1 MELGNLDF
9 NIGSVNP
16 SGVGETVYR
25 IRKRLISTWPTIVDE
40 PDKAEPDAVATDLSK
55 YKGDFALASGAFW
68 DKIYSTQGKAQLTFE
83 ATGETDCKMYTNHLI
98 ASFPDM
104 TAEALAFS
112 KTAANDDYV
121 YVAKSARRW
130 HVIGSPDYRS
140 VTQPAGDSGTT
151 AGSAKGI
158 TFTVDC
164 PDVTPLPLY
173 EGKIV
178 LKDGTIDLS
187 TGEFTAKSGE

>member
-16 SGVGETVYR
+16 SGIGTTLYR
-25 IRKRLISTWPTIVDE
+25 IAKRDITSWPGIIDDINEEEATVD
-40 PDKAEPDAVATDLSK
+40 KLAK
-55 YKGDFALASGAFW
+55 YDGDFVLATGKVW
-68 DKIYSTQGKAQLTFE
+68 DKIYSTQGKGKLTYE
-83 ATGETDCKMYTNHLI
+83 SVGETDCKMFTNH
-98 ASFPDM
+98 ATFSFPDL
-104 TAEALAFS
+104 TPAALGFS

-121 YVAKSARRW
+121 YIVKSAGRY

-140 VTQPAGDSGTT
+140 TTSPAGDSGDS

-173 EGKIV
+173 EGKV
-178 LKDGTIDLS
+178 ELKEGTLDLS
-187 TGEFTAKSGE
+187 TGTLTPKGE